1 MGFDLMGLSP
11 TNQIDFKDPEADFK
25 NMSIS
30 GTYFRSN
37 CWCWRP
43 LWEFVINTCA
53 DIITPDD
60 ADNGHYN
67 QGHEINKVKAL
78 KIGARLQNRID
89 DGFADKY
96 ITDRNKELD
105 EAPDLECYICEGTG
119 KRANPPIVGAGD
131 LLCNGC
137 NATGKKRPSEC
148 EYYLDKDNIQE
159 FADFCKNSGRFSI
172 C

>member
-78 KIGARLQNRID
+78 NENII
-89 DGFADKY
+89 
-96 ITDRNKELD
+96 
-105 EAPDLECYICEGTG
+105 
-119 KRANPPIVGAGD
+119 D
-131 LLCNGC
+131 LLLS
-137 NATGKKRPSEC
+137 SELFSLITTQESC
-148 EYYLDKDNIQE
+148 FSDFDN
-159 FADFCKNSGRFSI
+159 
-172 C
+172 